1 VYGVKKIFAYMATG
15 ITLGVLV
22 AFLPLTLYSSL
33 IAPAKKTEYYNHE
46 FPVARTLGEAGI
58 EKLQVL
64 PLFSL
69 VLSEVC
75 LLVVPALI
83 IAFII
88 YQIFVKRKRTL

>member
-1 VYGVKKIFAYMATG
+1 MKKIFVYMAMG

-22 AFLPLTLYSSL
+22 AFIPLTLYSSL
-33 IAPAKKTEYYNHE
+33 IAPAKETEYYSHE
-46 FPVARTLGEAGI
+46 FPVARTLGEADI
-58 EKLQVL
+58 EKLQAL

-88 YQIFVKRKRTL
+88 YQIFVKRKRAL

>member
-1 VYGVKKIFAYMATG
+1 MATG

-58 EKLQVL
+58 EKLQAL

-88 YQIFVKRKRTL
+88 YQVFVKRKRTL

>member
-1 VYGVKKIFAYMATG
+1 MKKIFAYMATG